1 MLLQIPAIL
10 SLLPAC
16 LLLLRP
22 HPRRDLVFWI
32 AMALAVAGPTVV
44 VLQQNLGGWLPSL
57 SGALWASVAAAM
69 ILFAVIAALNETAW
83 RLLPLL
89 AIYGLV
95 MAIGGA
101 LFAVVPIEHLQ
112 PTNSAAWLDL
122 HIVVSVATYGLAT
135 IAAVAGIAVLL
146 QERALKQ
153 KRNSPLLQGLPA
165 VADGERLFTALLA
178 AAEVVL
184 GIGVLSGM
192 ATQYL
197 MSGRLLVFDHKTLFS
212 LLAFVVIGLLLWL
225 NWSTGLRGRRATRFV
240 LAAYLLLTLAYPGVK
255 FVKDVLLS

>member
-1 MLLQIPAIL
+1 M
-10 SLLPAC
+10 
-16 LLLLRP
+16 
-22 HPRRDLVFWI
+22 FWV

-44 VLQQNLGGWLPSL
+44 VLQQNAGGWLPSL

-69 ILFAVIAALNETAW
+69 ILFAVVAALNETAW

-95 MAIGGA
+95 MGIGGA
-101 LFAVVPIEHLQ
+101 LFAAVPIEHLP

-146 QERALKQ
+146 QERALEAEAQ
-153 KRNSPLLQGLPA
+153 QPA
-165 VADGERLFTALLA
+165 AAGPAGRRRWRAAVHRSLLA

-184 GIGVLSGM
+184 GVGVLSGM

-197 MSGRLLVFDHKTLFS
+197 MSGRLLVLDHKTLFS

-255 FVKDVLLS
+255 FVKGRAAILG

>member
-22 HPRRDLVFWI
+22 HPKRDLMFWV
-32 AMALAVAGPTVV
+32 AMALAVAGPVVV

-69 ILFAVIAALNETAW
+69 ILFAVIAALNDTAW

-101 LFAVVPIEHLQ
+101 LFATVPIEHLQ
-112 PTNSAAWLDL
+112 ATNSAAWLDL

-135 IAAVAGIAVLL
+135 IAAVAGSDHIVEESAVGNG
-146 QERALKQ
+146 ALK
-153 KRNSPLLQGLPA
+153 
-165 VADGERLFTALLA
+165 
-178 AAEVVL
+178 EV
-184 GIGVLSGM
+184 
-192 ATQYL
+192 
-197 MSGRLLVFDHKTLFS
+197 
-212 LLAFVVIGLLLWL
+212 
-225 NWSTGLRGRRATRFV
+225 
-240 LAAYLLLTLAYPGVK
+240 
-255 FVKDVLLS
+255 

>member
-22 HPRRDLVFWI
+22 HPKRDLVFWI
-32 AMALAVAGPTVV
+32 AMALAVAGPMVV
-44 VLQQNLGGWLPSL
+44 VLQNLGGWLPSL

-184 GIGVLSGM
+184 GVGVLSGM

-197 MSGRLLVFDHKTLFS
+197 MSGRLLVLDHKTLSRSS
-212 LLAFVVIGLLLWL
+212 LSSSSACCSGSIGQH
-225 NWSTGLRGRRATRFV
+225 GFRAARRASCWRRPS
-240 LAAYLLLTLAYPGVK
+240 AADAGHPGVK
-255 FVKDVLLS
+255 FVGTCCYP

>member
-22 HPRRDLVFWI
+22 HPKRDLMFWV
-32 AMALAVAGPTVV
+32 AMALAVAGPVVV

-69 ILFAVIAALNETAW
+69 ILFAVIAALNDTAW

-101 LFAVVPIEHLQ
+101 LFATVPIEHLQ
-112 PTNSAAWLDL
+112 ATNSAAWLVL

-165 VADGERLFTALLA
+165 VADGERLFTGLLA

-184 GIGVLSGM
+184 GVGVLSGM

-197 MSGRLLVFDHKTLFS
+197 MSGRLLVLDHKTLFS